1 MGLRLLYGAGKALSY
16 ILLLASAG
24 LAGWVVFAWS
34 RWTGGQAPPLLY
46 AVFYV
51 AWIGGNAVS
60 VLVHEGGHAL
70 ACKALRVKILGF
82 HVGKTGKAA
91 FRFRVRGTRVTLGWP
106 YSGRV
111 EHEPVKSRQKNAVI
125 RLAGPLGTIIP
136 AGVMVA
142 VGFGLLQPGL
152 ARAILISVAGVFGLR
167 GMANLMPYR
176 TREGRLTD
184 GGALLS
190 MGSGRLARAIRRDY
204 GAFRTPDGVT
214 WRLYS
219 PKEAAESKADIE
231 VIRKFDEEQNT
242 PLPAELVTRL
252 LAAFRNHS
260 IAGLTFIHAVG
271 RTLRLEGRIDEL
283 LALHEGYPVLPD
295 RRDPMMWQMLYQ
307 MQGLSYEVA
316 LVPGVSQDVLA
327 LASQRIERVLRDC
340 GSDEALNKAIHA
352 GTVHSLAVVRLRQGR
367 FGEVERLFGPETADP
382 SLPPEHRAAILA
394 VVVLARRALG
404 QPFEDMLAEAVALC
418 PAADLVTEAAAD
430 SPAPSAL
437 LAPPDSQGRL
447 NGMRAQEISQV
458 DVITMWLAACHYRI

>member
-16 ILLLASAG
+16 VLVLASAC

-34 RWTGGQAPPLLY
+34 GWTGGQSTPLLY

-70 ACKALRVKILGF
+70 ACRAFRVKILGF

-91 FRFRVRGTRVTLGWP
+91 FRFRVRDTRVTLGWA
-106 YSGRV
+106 YGGRV
-111 EHEPVKSRQKNAVI
+111 EHGPVKSRQKNTVI
-125 RLAGPLGTIIP
+125 RLAGPLATIIP

-167 GMANLMPYR
+167 GIGNLMPYR

-184 GGALLS
+184 GAALLS
-190 MGSGRLARAIRRDY
+190 MGKGRLARAIRRDY

-214 WRLYS
+214 WRPYS
-219 PKEAAESKADIE
+219 PKEAAEYKADVE
-231 VIRKFDEEQNT
+231 AIRKFYEDQNT
-242 PLPAELVTRL
+242 PLPAEMVTRL
-252 LAAFRNHS
+252 LAAFRKHS
-260 IAGLTFIHAVG
+260 FAGLTFIHAIG

-283 LALHEGYPVLPD
+283 LALHEGYPVLPV
-295 RRDPMMWQMLYQ
+295 RRDPMMRQMLIQ

-316 LVPGVSQDVLA
+316 LVPEVPQDVLA

-340 GSDEALNKAIHA
+340 DSDEVLNRAVHA
-352 GTVHSLAVVRLRQGR
+352 GTLHSLAVVRLRQGR
-367 FGEVERLFGPETADP
+367 FGEVEWLFGPETADP
-382 SLPPEHRAAILA
+382 SLPPEHRASVLA

-404 QPFEDMLAEAVALC
+404 QPYEDMLAEAVALC

-430 SPAPSAL
+430 SPAPPAL
-437 LAPPDSQGRL
+437 LAPAESQLLRTKGALR
-447 NGMRAQEISQV
+447 NSQV
-458 DVITMWLAACHYRI
+458 SWTP